1 MKVARETGNELKT
14 DWREGKRVIER
25 PASSVLQ

>member
-14 DWREGKRVIER
+14 DWRECKRVIER